1 MSFKMWTLKAVFTIV
16 IAWSCFQCCHAAIN
30 FSPSTYSVSVK
41 ENTAGGTTLTT
52 VIASGAVGPVTYSF
66 DDNTVFDIDVS
77 GQITLNVAVDY
88 EAGQT
93 SYVLKETAIDTSD
106 STSASATVSITI
118 TDVNDNPPVCTRT
131 NVYRALDENTSSGTT
146 VYILSCSDK
155 DSSTN
160 GNNQLQYTLT
170 TGNTY
175 FSISS
180 AGVITTS
187 GTALDYETDKQHT
200 LNVQVSDQ
208 ASAESKLSTSV
219 TVVVYV
225 TPLND
230 NNPVW
235 SGTMPAT
242 YSKSENVGLG
252 TTVFTLSATDADVDV
267 GGTLT
272 YSIFSVTESKSV
284 TEMPK
289 SILAAGSFAV
299 DSYTG
304 DVTTMVLLDRDNGVD
319 YYLFIVQVTDGGSG
333 SHILTST
340 VTVSIDGYNDIAPV
354 FASTP
359 YSVVTKQE
367 TSAKAGSLVLAVSA
381 TDGDVGTTAT
391 FTFTVKKVK
400 VGSSTESDWK
410 FTSTASGA
418 DLSFQNDYDLD
429 TAGTSALTILELIVS
444 DGGSPALT
452 GTTSL
457 TISIIADNEF
467 TPTIQSQ
474 TTSPISI
481 PEDTSVGTSIA
492 KFTGSDNDIGAEG
505 VLAYSFSLTNSP
517 VCPSNPFSIDS
528 SGTIT
533 VSSELNFDTCPQ
545 YIIQV
550 EIKDSGVS
558 PKSVSGTL
566 TVSITDVNNHQPT
579 CTVLYKTVPLSE
591 TAVVNAQ
598 VTTISCSDADT
609 GDTLTY
615 TALTNADTFGFTGN
629 QMKLLK
635 AVDYDSTTQYYDVD
649 VQVSD
654 GINKQTVKVRVIL
667 DHENEHT
674 PAFATNRT
682 VSVTENDMSHPELL
696 TYTATDIDYS
706 PDNIVAYEIQSGKY
720 KNKQIMASR
729 LTPSSSL
736 FGIDVSSG
744 KISLKSP
751 LDHENVKVYEL
762 QIIAKDGGNLK
773 GTGTVTVSV
782 LDVNDNAPT
791 CPQYTYVQTVPENQ
805 SPGVIVNNLGCTDSD
820 GTTINYYLPSGS
832 PFSIPSGT
840 DNVNLDATL
849 DYESTSS
856 YTLTVSVTDSG
867 NPVLSST
874 ILIYVD
880 VVNVNDGGPTFPATV
895 LSVPLDEDVA
905 IGTSVAGKRDRE
917 EATSSPYFLDSLGGF
932 EPRTVPHLHSPSIFQ

>member
-1 MSFKMWTLKAVFTIV
+1 MWTFKAVFTIV
-16 IAWSCFQCCHAAIN
+16 IAWSCFQSCHATLSFAQT
-30 FSPSTYSVSVK
+30 TYSVSVK
-41 ENTAGGTTLTT
+41 EDVASGSSLTT
-52 VIASGAVGPVTYSF
+52 VTASGATATTSYSF
-66 DDNTVFDIDVS
+66 NVNSVFDIDAS
-77 GQITLNVAVDY
+77 GQITLKVALDY
-88 EAGQT
+88 ELGAT
-93 SYVLKETAIDTSD
+93 SYVIIETAIDGSD
-106 STSASATVSITI
+106 TASVTVSFTV

-146 VYILSCSDK
+146 VYSLSCSDK

-208 ASAESKLSTSV
+208 ASVESKLSTSV

-230 NNPVW
+230 SNPVW
-235 SGTMPAT
+235 TGTMLAT

-252 TTVFTLSATDADVDV
+252 TKVFTLSATDADVDV

-272 YSIFSVTESKSV
+272 YSIFSVTE
-284 TEMPK
+284 MPK
-289 SILAAGSFAV
+289 SVLAAGSFAV

-381 TDGDVGTTAT
+381 TDGDVGTTPT

-400 VGSSTESDWK
+400 VGSSTESDWT

-429 TAGTSALTILELIVS
+429 KAGTSALTILELIVS

-481 PEDTSVGTSIA
+481 PEDTPVGTSIA
-492 KFTGSDNDIGAEG
+492 KFTGSDQDIGAEG

-533 VSSELNFDTCPQ
+533 VSSELNFDTCHL

-558 PKSVSGTL
+558 PMSVSGSL

-591 TAVVNAQ
+591 TAVLNAQ

-629 QMKLLK
+629 KMTLLK

-674 PAFATNRT
+674 PAFATNPT

-706 PDNIVAYEIQSGKY
+706 PDNIVAYEIQSG
-720 KNKQIMASR
+720 N
-729 LTPSSSL
+729 SSL

-751 LDHENVKVYEL
+751 LDYENVKVYVL

-840 DNVNLDATL
+840 NNVNLDATL

-905 IGTSVAGKRDRE
+905 IGTSVAV
-917 EATSSPYFLDSLGGF
+917 L
-932 EPRTVPHLHSPSIFQ
+932 